1 VDRGAVLAPI
11 EAGILH
17 IVNNRQNTVDSQK
30 PGALLSPAPGEARP
44 TSGCHVLHGRLGP
57 VTCLRVSSTDHF
69 EESSMRFPR
78 IACLLAGAATLFS
91 GAALAQKTTLLVYT
105 ALETDQIKA
114 YQDGFNKAY
123 PDIDLKW
130 VRDSTGVITAKLLAE
145 KSNPQAD
152 VVMGVAASSL
162 ALLDTQ
168 KMLIPYAPLNL
179 DGIMDKYRDKK
190 NPPAWFGMDVWGATV
205 CFNTVEAQKKNLPKP
220 ETWKDLTKPIYKGQ
234 IVMPN
239 PASSGTGFF
248 DVSAWLTLW
257 GDDNGKGGGWKYM
270 DALHENIAQYTH
282 SGSKPCNMAGTGEY
296 VMGIS
301 FEYRANTNKAKGAPI
316 DLVFPKE
323 GLGWDL
329 EAFAIH
335 AGTKKL
341 DAAKK
346 LADWASSKDAMKLYG
361 KNFAITAVPG
371 VAEPLKNVPA
381 DYEARLVK
389 MDFATTAANRER
401 VLAEWNKRYDS
412 KSEPKK

>member
-1 VDRGAVLAPI
+1 MNLGSIKPVL
-11 EAGILH
+11 
-17 IVNNRQNTVDSQK
+17 
-30 PGALLSPAPGEARP
+30 
-44 TSGCHVLHGRLGP
+44 
-57 VTCLRVSSTDHF
+57 
-69 EESSMRFPR
+69 
-78 IACLLAGAATLFS
+78 
-91 GAALAQKTTLLVYT
+91 AALALLIGATGAFAQKTQLTVYT
-105 ALETDQIKA
+105 ALETDQLKA
-114 YQDGFNKAY
+114 YENGFVKVN
-123 PDIDLKW
+123 PDIEIKW

-145 KSNPQAD
+145 KANPQAD

-162 ALLDTQ
+162 ALLDKQ
-168 KMLIPYAPLNL
+168 GMLIAYAPLNL
-179 DGIMDKYRDKK
+179 DAIMSQYRDKK
-190 NPPAWFGMDVWGATV
+190 DPPAWFGMDVWGATV
-205 CFNTVEAQKKNLPKP
+205 CFNTVEATKRGLPKP
-220 ETWKDLTKPIYKGQ
+220 ETWKDMTKPIYKGQ

-257 GDDNGKGGGWKYM
+257 GDDSGKGGGWKFM
-270 DALHENIAQYTH
+270 DALHENVAQYTH
-282 SGSKPCNMAGTGEY
+282 SGSKPCNMAATGEY

-301 FEYRANTNKAKGAPI
+301 FEYRGNANKAKGAPI
-316 DLVFPKE
+316 DLIFPKE

-381 DYEARLVK
+381 DYEKRLVK
-389 MDFATTAANRER
+389 MDFATLAANRER
-401 VLAEWNKRYDS
+401 VLAEWNKRYDA